1 MRRKEDPA
9 GYAFDVLVELAQ
21 QGSELARE
29 IIKGHPDHGNG
40 KFSCV
45 QCWATFPVTPGVY
58 GGYTLP
64 LCPDCRPAFL
74 ASLDEPVAEPAAYW
88 VVVQTDFGPD
98 PVVVDFVEPIEH
110 VIEPVA
116 DVVLEPDTAQSVMA
130 KGTQEPDVGAPK
142 HGRGMRGRPSKAG
155 AEPVIEPVVDVVVE
169 PVVELVPEPVQVPS
183 APANITQALDAGT
196 PQPSR
201 AKRGR
206 PRKAQAEPV
215 DVPAPKMPEHPLLVK
230 PGAIGSPEWKAKI
243 SRFMPKG
250 TWD

>member
-9 GYAFDVLVELAQ
+9 GYAFEVLVELAQ

-64 LCPDCRPAFL
+64 LCPNCRPAFL
-74 ASLDEPVAEPAAYW
+74 ASLDEPAPVETPVEPSIESSPAPTVIAPAETTFGAAPAIEYAIEPA
-88 VVVQTDFGPD
+88 
-98 PVVVDFVEPIEH
+98 
-110 VIEPVA
+110 
-116 DVVLEPDTAQSVMA
+116 TAQSVMA
-130 KGTQEPDVGAPK
+130 KGTQEPDVEAPK
-142 HGRGMRGRPSKAG
+142 RGRGMRGRPSKAR

-169 PVVELVPEPVQVPS
+169 PAVELVTEPVEVPS

-215 DVPAPKMPEHPLLVK
+215 HVPAPKMPEHPLLVK